1 MLSTAILNVLAKAIL
16 SGEPQRDAVAA
27 RLVHVLGR
35 NWRWLRPLAGRYV
48 GTFAGRVRPRRRDLI
63 SFLRVDPGLVEAD
76 YKYGQQI
83 KILHWI
89 IGPQP
94 MQPIP
99 AVQNWG
105 THSKFAGCI
114 CFREKRITEAFPP
127 VLTGVMR
134 EQAPIDILYENGALS
149 YRVSIGIAG

>member
-16 SGEPQRDAVAA
+16 SGEPERDAVAA

-35 NWRWLRPLAGRYV
+35 NSRWIRPLAGRYV
-48 GTFAGRVRPRRRDLI
+48 ETFAGRVRPRRRDLI

-99 AVQNWG
+99 AAQNW
-105 THSKFAGCI
+105 AI
-114 CFREKRITEAFPP
+114 PRIETLGGLAEWLEMTPRNSP
-127 VLTGVMR
+127 GS
-134 EQAPIDILYENGALS
+134 PI
-149 YRVSIGIAG
+149 